1 MRVDRRERATVGRV
15 TMVRRK
21 VAVAVAE
28 DGVAI
33 ETKLRAEVRRRDMTE
48 KRRKERGGKER
59 EEKDDMECK
68 GVMWCVGGV

>member
-33 ETKLRAEVRRRDMTE
+33 ETKLRAEVRRRDMTGE
-48 KRRKERGGKER
+48 KEEGERWEER
-59 EEKDDMECK
+59 EEDDMECK
-68 GVMWCVGGV
+68 GVMRCVGGV